1 MRKYI
6 ALVLALVC
14 VLGLVGCGQ
23 SKQVPPEVDLDAPF
37 NECWPGT
44 ITDIFT
50 EGSGADLAEVI
61 KLEIK
66 NYDPMYFTIVED
78 TEYLRYYS
86 DTGETEEITK
96 EDLYVGAWVE
106 IDCESYHNS
115 GYHPIFTIK
124 VIEPNKPT
132 TEESADIGAEL
143 MVDPVAPVTIQNI
156 FTGEKASITSNED
169 IRTISNLL
177 FSDLWNTEGTA
188 DCANNIE
195 ITINGEIYNYH
206 SDCGTF
212 NDNIKQQSL
221 SLDDT
226 TKENVNVMIAEYIS
240 LTATEIIVE

>member
-1 MRKYI
+1 
-6 ALVLALVC
+6 
-14 VLGLVGCGQ
+14 
-23 SKQVPPEVDLDAPF
+23 
-37 NECWPGT
+37 
-44 ITDIFT
+44 
-50 EGSGADLAEVI
+50 
-61 KLEIK
+61 
-66 NYDPMYFTIVED
+66 
-78 TEYLRYYS
+78 
-86 DTGETEEITK
+86 
-96 EDLYVGAWVE
+96 
-106 IDCESYHNS
+106 
-115 GYHPIFTIK
+115 
-124 VIEPNKPT
+124 
-132 TEESADIGAEL
+132 

-226 TKENVNVMIAEYIS
+226 TKEKVNVMMAEYIS

>member
-1 MRKYI
+1 MKKLI

-23 SKQVPPEVDLDAPF
+23 PKLVSPDVDLDAPK

-66 NYDPMYFTIVED
+66 DHDPMHFTIVED

-115 GYHPIFTIK
+115 DYHPIFKIM
-124 VIEPNKPT
+124 VIEPTKS
-132 TEESADIGAEL
+132 TE
-143 MVDPVAPVTIQNI
+143 
-156 FTGEKASITSNED
+156 
-169 IRTISNLL
+169 
-177 FSDLWNTEGTA
+177 
-188 DCANNIE
+188 
-195 ITINGEIYNYH
+195 
-206 SDCGTF
+206 
-212 NDNIKQQSL
+212 
-221 SLDDT
+221 
-226 TKENVNVMIAEYIS
+226 
-240 LTATEIIVE
+240 

>member
-1 MRKYI
+1 MKKLI

-23 SKQVPPEVDLDAPF
+23 PKLVPPEVDLDAPK

-50 EGSGADLAEVI
+50 EGSGTDLAEVI

-66 NYDPMYFTIVED
+66 DHDPMHFTIIED

-124 VIEPNKPT
+124 VIEPTKPT
-132 TEESADIGAEL
+132 
-143 MVDPVAPVTIQNI
+143 
-156 FTGEKASITSNED
+156 K
-169 IRTISNLL
+169 
-177 FSDLWNTEGTA
+177 
-188 DCANNIE
+188 
-195 ITINGEIYNYH
+195 
-206 SDCGTF
+206 
-212 NDNIKQQSL
+212 
-221 SLDDT
+221 
-226 TKENVNVMIAEYIS
+226 
-240 LTATEIIVE
+240 

>member
-1 MRKYI
+1 MRTYI
-6 ALVLALVC
+6 ALLLALVC

-23 SKQVPPEVDLDAPF
+23 PKQVPPEVDPNAPF

-50 EGSGADLAEVI
+50 AGNGADLAEVI
-61 KLEIK
+61 ALEMK
-66 NYDPMYFTIVED
+66 DHDAMHFTIVAD
-78 TEYLRYYS
+78 TKYLRYYS
-86 DTGETEEITK
+86 DSGETEEISK

-156 FTGEKASITSNED
+156 FTGEKV
-169 IRTISNLL
+169 
-177 FSDLWNTEGTA
+177 
-188 DCANNIE
+188 NI
-195 ITINGEIYNYH
+195 
-206 SDCGTF
+206 CG
-212 NDNIKQQSL
+212 IKQP
-221 SLDDT
+221 
-226 TKENVNVMIAEYIS
+226 
-240 LTATEIIVE
+240 

>member
-6 ALVLALVC
+6 ALVFALVC
-14 VLGLVGCGQ
+14 VLGLVSCGQ
-23 SKQVPPEVDLDAPF
+23 PKLVPPEVNPNAPF

-66 NYDPMYFTIVED
+66 DHDPIHFTVIED

-106 IDCESYHNS
+106 IDCESYNNS

-124 VIEPNKPT
+124 VIEP
-132 TEESADIGAEL
+132 
-143 MVDPVAPVTIQNI
+143 
-156 FTGEKASITSNED
+156 
-169 IRTISNLL
+169 
-177 FSDLWNTEGTA
+177 
-188 DCANNIE
+188 IE
-195 ITINGEIYNYH
+195 P
-206 SDCGTF
+206 
-212 NDNIKQQSL
+212 
-221 SLDDT
+221 
-226 TKENVNVMIAEYIS
+226 KE
-240 LTATEIIVE
+240 